1 MLMNAL
7 PTRYNNRNGH
17 IPFPLEA
24 LWIAYVSGTVVI
36 GFVNIFG

>member
-1 MLMNAL
+1 MLMNAQ